1 MKSYEHENVACYEC
15 LMEPIRT
22 DRFKCLTCDSDYDL
36 CLYCYCRSANHPKT
50 HKFQVL
56 GPLGIVI
63 VKESEVQ
70 YMQKRGQIL
79 KKEVFFRNVGEELE
93 LTVRPYKQVV
103 QPQIVGGQMQQ
114 IQIQPHLQEF

>member
-1 MKSYEHENVACYEC
+1 
-15 LMEPIRT
+15 
-22 DRFKCLTCDSDYDL
+22 
-36 CLYCYCRSANHPKT
+36 
-50 HKFQVL
+50 VL

-114 IQIQPHLQEF
+114 IQI

>member
-1 MKSYEHENVACYEC
+1 
-15 LMEPIRT
+15 
-22 DRFKCLTCDSDYDL
+22 
-36 CLYCYCRSANHPKT
+36 
-50 HKFQVL
+50 
-56 GPLGIVI
+56 

-103 QPQIVGGQMQQ
+103 QPQIVGGQM
-114 IQIQPHLQEF
+114 